1 VVIAY
6 AAPAQDGVHT
16 LSGVALPILCKLHRI
31 ASMVR
36 RRRRKTKSG
45 STWSDE
51 ELVDVV
57 RAAEDMQ
64 DELKEEKKR
73 MDALILS
80 Q

>member
-1 VVIAY
+1 
-6 AAPAQDGVHT
+6 
-16 LSGVALPILCKLHRI
+16 
-31 ASMVR
+31 MVR

-45 STWSDE
+45 SMWSDE
-51 ELVDVV
+51 DLVDVV